1 MTKDQEITALSN
13 FIQSMPEDSYI
24 RPWLADILPS
34 IESDLRGDMI
44 PFISPRDVMKEAVKH
59 RAEYQERLAELHAEK
74 ERQYEIANLE
84 SKRIIQSS
92 LDRAEEIE
100 RTARQRLSGDIARLQ
115 QALNSLS

>member
-44 PFISPRDVMKEAVKH
+44 PFISPRQVMKEAANH
-59 RAEYQERLAELHAEK
+59 RAEHQEMLAELNAEK

-100 RTARQRLSGDIARLQ
+100 RTARQRLAGDIARLQ